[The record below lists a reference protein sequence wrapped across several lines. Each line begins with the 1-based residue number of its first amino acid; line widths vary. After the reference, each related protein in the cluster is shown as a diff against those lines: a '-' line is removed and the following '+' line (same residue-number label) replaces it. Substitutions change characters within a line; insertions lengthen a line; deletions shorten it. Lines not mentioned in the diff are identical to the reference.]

1 VRNRT
6 ETQSDEV
13 LFTREPVTL
22 VDAAEIAALKAIA
35 ARTPRRRVRLCTHCH
50 ADDPLH
56 EMLILHARDAYVRPH
71 LHTVKPESFLVVE
84 GTARLFLF
92 DEGGTVTHAEDVGPP
107 DSGLGFYARFPAGQY
122 HCFVITADWLVFH
135 ETTLGPFD
143 RGQLQV
149 APWAPDEADT
159 EAVRAYVESLMTLPT
174 TTRPGATGAA
184 AAMRETADAL

>member
-1 VRNRT
+1 MRNRT
-6 ETQSDEV
+6 ETLNDEV

-22 VDAAEIAALKAIA
+22 VDAAEIDSLKAIA
-35 ARTPRRRVRLCTHCH
+35 ARTPRRRVRLCTHHH

-71 LHTVKPESFLVVE
+71 LHTVKPESFLVIE

-92 DEGGTVTHAEDVGPP
+92 DESGRVTHAEDVGPP
-107 DSGLGFYARFPAGQY
+107 ESGRGFYARFPAGQY

-143 RGQLQV
+143 RGQLRF
-149 APWAPDEADT
+149 APWAPAET
-159 EAVRAYVESLMTLPT
+159 ETDAVRAYVESLMTLPT
-174 TTRPGATGAA
+174 TLPGATGAA